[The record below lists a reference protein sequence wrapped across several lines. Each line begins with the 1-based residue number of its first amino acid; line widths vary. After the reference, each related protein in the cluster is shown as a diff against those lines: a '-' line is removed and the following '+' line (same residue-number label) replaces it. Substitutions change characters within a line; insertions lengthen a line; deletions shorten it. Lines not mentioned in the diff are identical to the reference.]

1 MIVGRHTVRV
11 KYGGQEI
18 PESPF
23 LVPVAPSGRAN
34 LCRIESKQDLI
45 SLLCIYIEIKSLY
58 YMVIFRI

>member
-34 LCRIESKQDLI
+34 MCRIESKI
-45 SLLCIYIEIKSLY
+45 NKEKKFVFNMIKLCD
-58 YMVIFRI
+58 IFRSIFM